1 LFQAQE
7 IDTLNHRLAAANE
20 TVRELEKVKEKEAAM
35 KVHQNLS
42 ISLSDP
48 IQIQADEEIATL
60 KAQVSSL
67 LTQPDEKKKSAVA
80 SDLPLL
86 DCSPSHEAI
95 EQLKGFVI
103 ERFKH
108 HINVQRAA
116 ELNEKIKNDTSRD
129 KKLLSVWKTELKA
142 LTSLPP
148 SSDAASLDRIQLL
161 AQELIHKFEEYE
173 DQLLDDVGLEA
184 SMLCEVKRLNLL
196 NFLRVFEVE
205 VNFDH
210 RAPSHPHPSAAS
222 TYPTGLRSDQN
233 TNTNDEEMLK
243 LQKQISLLEEKNVC
257 LQYELIHKE
266 RAVKDF
272 ETTIARSQ
280 RKDGIGLEVKFTV
293 LPSSSVI

>member
-1 LFQAQE
+1 M
-7 IDTLNHRLAAANE
+7 NHRLAAANE

-35 KVHQNLS
+35 KVDQNLS

-67 LTQPDEKKKSAVA
+67 LTQPDEKKKSAIS
-80 SDLPLL
+80 SDLPIL
-86 DCSPSHEAI
+86 DCAPSHEAI

-108 HINVQRAA
+108 QSNVQRAA

-142 LTSLPP
+142 LASLPP

-210 RAPSHPHPSAAS
+210 RAPSHPHPSA
-222 TYPTGLRSDQN
+222 SDQD
-233 TNTNDEEMLK
+233 TNTNDEDMLK

-272 ETTIARSQ
+272 ETTIARAQ